1 MSFGQIIGRQDADA
15 LIPVET
21 AGQIIS
27 ATTRASAALTLCR
40 SARMSAKVAKQPVLS
55 ALPVAY
61 WIAGDVGLKPPSSA
75 AWDGVELIAEEI
87 AVLVPIPENV
97 LLDSKFPIWDELR
110 PAVAEAIAE
119 KLDAAVLAGTEK
131 PASWPQAI
139 IPAARAA
146 GNVVPIES
154 SPAMGGISNDLDEL
168 LGVVEDSGFDPTGFA
183 ARRSLRGLMRRAR
196 NAQGNRLVDMTSGNY
211 LGLPI
216 SYPPGGALPD
226 DVEAVSGAFDYAVV
240 ATRRDLTYKILD
252 QAVISDADGKV
263 VLNLAQQD
271 SLALRVTAR
280 FAFAIATPVTRDAP
294 GGAVPFAVL
303 ESSGDGSSTRTAAE
317 RKAPAA
323 AKK

>member
-1 MSFGQIIGRQDADA
+1 M
-15 LIPVET
+15 
-21 AGQIIS
+21 
-27 ATTRASAALTLCR
+27 
-40 SARMSAKVAKQPVLS
+40 
-55 ALPVAY
+55 PVAY

-110 PAVAEAIAE
+110 PAVAEVDRREARRGRARRE
-119 KLDAAVLAGTEK
+119 PRK
-131 PASWPQAI
+131 PASWPPAI

-240 ATRRDLTYKILD
+240 ATRQDLTYKILD

-280 FAFAIATPVTRDAP
+280 FTFAIATPVTRDAP

-303 ESSGDGSSTRTAAE
+303 ESSGDGSSTGPRPSARRPPPPRSNAE
-317 RKAPAA
+317 QTSAGALLAPAR
-323 AKK
+323 